1 MNTTGILTAPDRRQ
15 TFVDR
20 YEVPLPS
27 PLDPELLRLLDL
39 PDDLPEKLSIAEAAE
54 VTGLTAHTLRYYE
67 RIGLVSVGRDD
78 AGYRSYDRKAL
89 ARVVFITR
97 LRLSDM
103 PISTISHYLD
113 LVEQGEHTAPQR
125 LVLMEEHRSMIQRR
139 LRELQAALAVTDYK
153 ITTYGGNAT
162 P

>member
-1 MNTTGILTAPDRRQ
+1 MNTNAVLTTPERRQ
-15 TFVDR
+15 AFVDR
-20 YEVPLPS
+20 YEVPSLT

-39 PDDLPEKLSIAEAAE
+39 PDDLPEQLSIAEAAE

-67 RIGLVSVGRDD
+67 RIGLIRVGRDK
-78 AGYRSYDRKAL
+78 AGYRCYDRQAL
-89 ARVVFITR
+89 ARIVFITR

-103 PISTISHYLD
+103 PISTISQYLE
-113 LVEQGEHTAPQR
+113 LVEQGEETAPQR
-125 LVLMEEHRSMIQRR
+125 LALMEEHRAMIQRR

>member
-1 MNTTGILTAPDRRQ
+1 MTTAAERLDALAGFFENQAP
-15 TFVDR
+15 VA
-20 YEVPLPS
+20 
-27 PLDPELLRLLDL
+27 PELIRLLDL
-39 PDDLPEKLSIAEAAE
+39 PPDLPDELTIAEIADF
-54 VTGLTAHTLRYYE
+54 TGLTAHTLRYYE
-67 RIGLVSVGRDD
+67 RIGLLQVGRDA
-78 AGYRSYDRKAL
+78 AGYRRYDRQAL

-103 PISTISHYLD
+103 PISTITHYLE
-113 LVEQGEHTAPQR
+113 LVRQGDATAPQR
-125 LVLMEEHRSMIQRR
+125 LALMQEHRARIQRR